1 MNILRIDASARL
13 ERSLTRKLATH
24 FLETLLAGT
33 PDSEV
38 AKRDVGVTPPDFLTE
53 AWIAAAF
60 TPEKQRTEQDRRVLA
75 ESDQLI
81 AEVKAADLI
90 LIATPLYNY
99 GMPASLKAW
108 FDQVVRIGRTFSFDL
123 SRGDVPIEPTLSGK
137 TLVILTSSGEFGFE
151 PGGIRHADDHLV
163 PHIQTIAKYLG
174 AETIEIIRIE
184 YQEFGD
190 QRHDHSVER
199 AFQNATTCA
208 QKLTRSLNTHRAH
221 KLHL

>member
-24 FLETLLAGT
+24 FLETLLTGT
-33 PDSEV
+33 PSSEV
-38 AKRDVGVTPPDFLTE
+38 TKRDVGFTPPGFLTE

-60 TPEKQRTEQDRRVLA
+60 TPEKQRTEQDRRILA

-108 FDQVVRIGRTFSFDL
+108 FDQVVRIGQTFSFDL
-123 SRGDVPIEPTLSGK
+123 SRGDVPIEPTLSRK

-151 PGGIRHADDHLV
+151 SGGIRHADDHLV
-163 PHIQTIAKYLG
+163 PHIQTVAKYLG
-174 AETIEIIRIE
+174 AETVEIIRIE

-190 QRHDHSVER
+190 QRHDHSVKR

-208 QKLTRSLNTHRAH
+208 QKLTRSLSTHKAH
-221 KLHL
+221 KSAL